1 MKLGNW
7 KTTVAGLLSVAPQL
21 LHTFYPTV
29 VTPDV
34 ANSLTGL
41 FVALGLI
48 AAQDGKNTPTPTV
61 TK

>member
-7 KTTVAGLLSVAPQL
+7 KTSVSGLLSVLPQV
-21 LHTFYPTV
+21 LHVLFPDK
-29 VTPDV
+29 VTSEV

-48 AAQDGKNTPTPTV
+48 AAQDGSKATDA
-61 TK
+61 K